1 MVEVLD
7 DGGNAMANAM
17 QSSDIAKDIKR
28 VMLKVLNRISSF
40 LYKRIIVIFRM
51 IMKYGFKIYFV
62 CKMSGI
68 VHSIKTFAVQNA
80 RRNTIIAYNRVHI
93 CLILT

>member
-28 VMLKVLNRISSF
+28 VMLNIL
-40 LYKRIIVIFRM
+40 LGFR
-51 IMKYGFKIYFV
+51 YFYD
-62 CKMSGI
+62 
-68 VHSIKTFAVQNA
+68 KT
-80 RRNTIIAYNRVHI
+80 
-93 CLILT
+93 

>member
-28 VMLKVLNRISSF
+28 VMVNILLGFRYFYDKKLMIAMSYSF
-40 LYKRIIVIFRM
+40 YIL
-51 IMKYGFKIYFV
+51 
-62 CKMSGI
+62 
-68 VHSIKTFAVQNA
+68 VHSILSN
-80 RRNTIIAYNRVHI
+80 
-93 CLILT
+93 

>member
-40 LYKRIIVIFRM
+40 LIKKNYSDISCNNKIWFQKIVRLQISSII
-51 IMKYGFKIYFV
+51 YL
-62 CKMSGI
+62 
-68 VHSIKTFAVQNA
+68 IKTFSV
-80 RRNTIIAYNRVHI
+80 
-93 CLILT
+93 

>member
-40 LYKRIIVIFRM
+40 LI
-51 IMKYGFKIYFV
+51 
-62 CKMSGI
+62 KMNYSDTC
-68 VHSIKTFAVQNA
+68 ST
-80 RRNTIIAYNRVHI
+80 
-93 CLILT
+93 

>member
-28 VMLKVLNRISSF
+28 VMLKVLNRIS
-40 LYKRIIVIFRM
+40 LYS
-51 IMKYGFKIYFV
+51 YE
-62 CKMSGI
+62 
-68 VHSIKTFAVQNA
+68 KTKEYSLPFTKNKFES
-80 RRNTIIAYNRVHI
+80 
-93 CLILT
+93 

>member
-40 LYKRIIVIFRM
+40 LIKKNYIDISYINEIGFQKIFW
-51 IMKYGFKIYFV
+51 
-62 CKMSGI
+62 
-68 VHSIKTFAVQNA
+68 
-80 RRNTIIAYNRVHI
+80 
-93 CLILT
+93 L

>member
-40 LYKRIIVIFRM
+40 LIKNNYSDTLCRI
-51 IMKYGFKIYFV
+51 IMKYGFKKYFV
-62 CKMSGI
+62 CKFS
-68 VHSIKTFAVQNA
+68 
-80 RRNTIIAYNRVHI
+80 
-93 CLILT
+93 

>member
-28 VMLKVLNRISSF
+28 VMLKVLNRISLF
-40 LYKRIIVIFRM
+40 LIKNDYSDTLITCRI
-51 IMKYGFKIYFV
+51 IMKYGFKKYFV
-62 CKMSGI
+62 CKFS
-68 VHSIKTFAVQNA
+68 
-80 RRNTIIAYNRVHI
+80 
-93 CLILT
+93 

>member
-28 VMLKVLNRISSF
+28 VTLNVLSRISLFS
-40 LYKRIIVIFRM
+40 L
-51 IMKYGFKIYFV
+51 
-62 CKMSGI
+62 
-68 VHSIKTFAVQNA
+68 
-80 RRNTIIAYNRVHI
+80 
-93 CLILT
+93 

>member
-28 VMLKVLNRISSF
+28 VMLNILLGFRFFMTKLNNCNDLFVL
-40 LYKRIIVIFRM
+40 L
-51 IMKYGFKIYFV
+51 
-62 CKMSGI
+62 
-68 VHSIKTFAVQNA
+68 VHN
-80 RRNTIIAYNRVHI
+80 
-93 CLILT
+93 ILSN

>member
-40 LYKRIIVIFRM
+40 LIKKNYSDTFRI
-51 IMKYGFKIYFV
+51 IMKYGYKKYFV
-62 CKMSGI
+62 CKFSLNI
-68 VHSIKTFAVQNA
+68 HSIKTFGV
-80 RRNTIIAYNRVHI
+80 
-93 CLILT
+93 